1 MSIKFTRTGVPI
13 QMMFKSR
20 VVGSNEVR
28 PGLELLT
35 KYTDMVRLDV
45 WPALLNEPD
54 GYSRLRLGTP
64 LLVLVASI
72 LLCAPAM
79 AQPAFTLPAPP
90 FELPFVP
97 PASGTWNV
105 MVGVG
110 GEYAPKF
117 EGSKSSILSPVPII
131 SIRRVGSSTDQF
143 RGSRDSS
150 SIALLEFGDLR
161 AGPAAKIIRARKAS
175 DYSELRGLGDV
186 KTAFELGGFVEY
198 FPVDWFRARA
208 ELRQGIGGHQ
218 GAVADLYADFIV
230 PVMQRFVI
238 SGGPRFSWES
248 TKATSP
254 YFSVDAVQA
263 MSSGLP
269 AFSAKGG
276 AHSVGVGAQVSY
288 RVDPKWEVR
297 GYVEYQRLLGDAAAS
312 PLVALRGSPNQTT
325 FGVGAS
331 YSFDFRIR

>member
-1 MSIKFTRTGVPI
+1 
-13 QMMFKSR
+13 MMCKSE
-20 VVGSNEVR
+20 VVESNEAL
-28 PGLELLT
+28 PGVEFLM
-35 KYTDMVRLDV
+35 KYTGKVRLEAC
-45 WPALLNEPD
+45 PASYKETD
-54 GYSRLRLGTP
+54 GSFRVRSSPP
-64 LLVLVASI
+64 LLIFVASI
-72 LLCAPAM
+72 LLCGPAM

-90 FELPFVP
+90 FELPVVP

-117 EGSKSSILSPVPII
+117 EGSKSSLLSPVPII
-131 SIRRVGSSTDQF
+131 SIRRVGSTTDQF

-150 SIALLEFGDLR
+150 SIALIEFGDLR
-161 AGPAAKIIRARKAS
+161 AGPAGKIIRARKAS

-198 FPVDWFRARA
+198 FPADWFRVRA
-208 ELRQGIGGHQ
+208 ELRQGLGGHQ

-238 SGGPRFSWES
+238 SAGPRFTWES

-263 MSSGLP
+263 MTSGLP

-276 AHSVGVGAQVSY
+276 AHSVGAGAQISY
-288 RVDPKWEVR
+288 RVDPNWEVR

>member
-1 MSIKFTRTGVPI
+1 MSIKFTGIGAPN
-13 QMMFKSR
+13 QMMCKSR
-20 VVGSNEVR
+20 VVESNEVR
-28 PGLELLT
+28 PGFELLM
-35 KYTDMVRLDV
+35 KYSGKVRRDAWHV
-45 WPALLNEPD
+45 FYKEPNASFR
-54 GYSRLRLGTP
+54 GRLGP
-64 LLVLVASI
+64 PFLILVASI
-72 LLCAPAM
+72 LLCAPAT

-90 FELPFVP
+90 FELPVVP

-117 EGSKSSILSPVPII
+117 EGSKSSLLSPVPII
-131 SIRRVGSSTDQF
+131 SIRRVGSTTDQF

-150 SIALLEFGDLR
+150 SIALIEFGDLR
-161 AGPAAKIIRARKAS
+161 AGPAGKIIRARKAS

-198 FPVDWFRARA
+198 FPADWFRVRA
-208 ELRQGIGGHQ
+208 ELRQGLGGHQ

-238 SGGPRFSWES
+238 SGGPRFTWES

-254 YFSVDAVQA
+254 YFSVDTMQA
-263 MSSGLP
+263 MASGLP
-269 AFSAKGG
+269 AYSAKGG
-276 AHSVGVGAQVSY
+276 AHSVGAGAQISY
-288 RVDPKWEVR
+288 RVDPNWEVR

>member
-1 MSIKFTRTGVPI
+1 
-13 QMMFKSR
+13 MMCKSE
-20 VVGSNEVR
+20 VVGSNEVLPDVEFLMKC
-28 PGLELLT
+28 PG
-35 KYTDMVRLDV
+35 KVRLEAC
-45 WPALLNEPD
+45 PAFHKEAD
-54 GYSRLRLGTP
+54 GSFRVNSGPP
-64 LLVLVASI
+64 LLILVASI
-72 LLCAPAM
+72 LLCGPAM

-90 FELPFVP
+90 FELPVVP

-110 GEYAPKF
+110 GEYAPRF
-117 EGSKSSILSPVPII
+117 EGSKNSLLSPVPII
-131 SIRRVGSSTDQF
+131 SIRRVGSTTDQF

-150 SIALLEFGDLR
+150 SIALIEFGNLR
-161 AGPAAKIIRARKAS
+161 AGPAGKIIRARKAS

-186 KTAFELGGFVEY
+186 KTALELGGFVEY
-198 FPVDWFRARA
+198 FPADWFRVRA
-208 ELRQGIGGHQ
+208 ELRQGLGGHQ

-238 SGGPRFSWES
+238 SGGPRFTWES

-254 YFSVDAVQA
+254 YFSIDAVQA
-263 MSSGLP
+263 TSSGLP
-269 AFSAKGG
+269 AYSAKGG
-276 AHSVGVGAQVSY
+276 AHSVGVGTQVSY

-297 GYVEYQRLLGDAAAS
+297 GYVEYQRLLGDAAAG

-325 FGVGAS
+325 FGIGAS

>member
-1 MSIKFTRTGVPI
+1 
-13 QMMFKSR
+13 MMCQSKIM
-20 VVGSNEVR
+20 GSNEVLLGVKFFLLQYSGKVR
-28 PGLELLT
+28 RDAWPVFYRETDGSFRVGSGL
-35 KYTDMVRLDV
+35 
-45 WPALLNEPD
+45 
-54 GYSRLRLGTP
+54 P
-64 LLVLVASI
+64 LLILVASI
-72 LLCAPAM
+72 LLCGPAM

-90 FELPFVP
+90 FELPVVP

-110 GEYAPKF
+110 GEYAPRF
-117 EGSKSSILSPVPII
+117 EGSKNNLLSPVPII
-131 SIRRVGSSTDQF
+131 SIRRVGSTTDQF

-161 AGPAAKIIRARKAS
+161 AGPAGKIIRARKAS

-198 FPVDWFRARA
+198 FPVDWYRVRA
-208 ELRQGIGGHQ
+208 ELRQGLGGHQ

-263 MSSGLP
+263 TSSGLS
-269 AFSAKGG
+269 AYSAKGG
-276 AHSVGVGAQVSY
+276 AHSVGIGAQVSY